1 MRNEPIILRAALQ
14 YLLPLQ
20 LLFSLFLLLRGH
32 NAPGGG
38 FIAGLVVG
46 GSIALYSFVYD
57 PRKARRLIGASPY
70 EILGLGL
77 ALAAVSGLVGLAAGK
92 PYLTVLKWEPTLP
105 VLGKTGLS
113 TFLVFEAGVYLTVV
127 GVILAALS
135 AAGEIEE
142 QR

>member
-1 MRNEPIILRAALQ
+1 MRIKPIILRASLQ
-14 YLLPLQ
+14 YVLPLQ

-46 GSIALYSFVYD
+46 GSIALYTFVYD
-57 PRKARRLIGASPY
+57 AREVQRLIGATPY

-77 ALAAVSGLVGLAAGK
+77 ALATGSGLVGLVAGK

-105 VLGKTGLS
+105 VLGETALS
-113 TFLVFEAGVYLTVV
+113 TFLVFELGVYLTVI
-127 GVILAALS
+127 GVSLAAMS
-135 AAGEIEE
+135 AVGELEE
-142 QR
+142 RG

>member
-1 MRNEPIILRAALQ
+1 MSIKPIILRASLQ

-38 FIAGLVVG
+38 FIGGLVVG

-57 PRKARRLIGASPY
+57 AREARRLIGATHY

-77 ALAAVSGLVGLAAGK
+77 VLAAGSGLVGLVAEK
-92 PYLTVLKWEPTLP
+92 PYLTVLKWKPTLP
-105 VLGKTGLS
+105 FFGETSLS
-113 TFLVFEAGVYLTVV
+113 TALVFEVGVYLTVV
-127 GVILAALS
+127 GVILAAML
-135 AAGEIEE
+135 AAAEIEE

>member
-1 MRNEPIILRAALQ
+1 MRIKPVILRASLQ

-20 LLFSLFLLLRGH
+20 LIFSLFLLLRGH

-57 PRKARRLIGASPY
+57 PREARRLIGATPY

-77 ALAAVSGLVGLAAGK
+77 VLAAGSGLAGLVAGE
-92 PYLTVLKWEPTLP
+92 PYLTVIKWKPTLP
-105 VLGKTGLS
+105 VLGETALS
-113 TFLVFEAGVYLTVV
+113 TVLLFEVGVYLTVV
-127 GVILAALS
+127 GVTLAAML
-135 AAGEIEE
+135 AAAEIEE